1 MHYIVLFVLYPI
13 HGYFFTLHSNKS
25 FVVSDQFSS
34 SKNPLSILSF
44 SIQTNWPCNYDYFW
58 RKTWRGYLET
68 FFNYVD
74 KSLAFFD
81 HLPPYVDISYLIIMY
96 ESAKSLH
103 FWTIYPPPLVTVVKE
118 CSLAVNLCLFVLNY
132 LAVNVLCTSLCSNNG
147 KHQGQL
153 NCFICKAMIKI
164 VQYTVSS

>member
-58 RKTWRGYLET
+58 RKTWRGYLEA

-81 HLPPYVDISYLIIMY
+81 HLPPYVDISYLIRV
-96 ESAKSLH
+96 SKKSTFLDYLP
-103 FWTIYPPPLVTVVKE
+103 TPPSLVNVVKE

-132 LAVNVLCTSLCSNNG
+132 LAVNVLCTSSNNG